1 MISNAGERHGAR
13 LLTLAFL
20 TCGDDLLLMRHPDDG
35 DRFRG
40 RWNGIG
46 GHVEPGEDI
55 RAAARRELR
64 EEAGFD
70 PPDLRLRC
78 VIHETGLLGRD
89 HVVFVF
95 VGACAPRELH
105 SPEGRELAWQPVR
118 GLSGLPLVDDLAVL
132 LPRVLAAN
140 EPFFVTETYDGADRC
155 TSLFVDGAGALLHA

>member
-1 MISNAGERHGAR
+1 MTSTAGERHSAR

-20 TCGDDLLLMRHPDDG
+20 TCGDALLLMRHPQDG

-64 EEAGFD
+64 EEVGFD
-70 PPDLRLRC
+70 APDLRLRC
-78 VIHETGLLGRD
+78 VIHETGMLGRD

-95 VGACAPRELH
+95 VGECERRELR
-105 SPEGRELAWQPVR
+105 SPEGRVLTWQPMA
-118 GLSGLPLVDDLAVL
+118 GLSDLPLVDDLAVL
-132 LPRVLAAN
+132 LPRVLRAT
-140 EPFFVTETYDGADRC
+140 EPFFVTETYDGGDRC
-155 TSLFVDGAGALLHA
+155 TSLRVDGAGALPYA